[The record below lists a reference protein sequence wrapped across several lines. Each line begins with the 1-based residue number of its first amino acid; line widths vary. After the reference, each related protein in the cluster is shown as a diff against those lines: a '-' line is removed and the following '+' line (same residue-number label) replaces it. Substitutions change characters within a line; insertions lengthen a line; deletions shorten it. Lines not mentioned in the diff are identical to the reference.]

1 MLTAEITD
9 YLQQLMIRHEFLH
22 RFDRSNLQDLLAG
35 EVSSILH
42 PLFSVIRSASN
53 FLQIPD
59 VSGCR
64 NHLRKI
70 TNQRID
76 AIGEFMLLLNQAI
89 DNYELKKVGH
99 TSTGPISFQ
108 PLAGDSHNGGRRP
121 ILIKSPDEEQLVFKP
136 SDPRPHMILAEILKE
151 ISAKLSVD
159 LTAPKIFPDANNRWY
174 FIEYLADKEEE
185 EEEEEHIASFMEKI
199 GMLTAVAF
207 ALGFVDLHLENLIV
221 SGTKP
226 VIIDPECIF
235 YPFAEQETASDRLLS
250 TGLLSRNAHLS
261 SLRGGQTQAVPMH
274 EFTMYLASDGVIRYR
289 KPFQPHRNRLR
300 ARDGGCADPADYK
313 SEFIS
318 GYRTA
323 HKWFVDNR
331 DNVCDLINAQV
342 RDDFRI
348 RYLVRKTK
356 HYASVIYMLNLPIEQ
371 HANWEDRVIRHF
383 RDSGHFCQEIS
394 ESLLS
399 AEIRDL
405 QNRDIPYFWMT
416 AGERGA
422 IHHQSGLVHQFGFTA
437 SLREKATQHIRSL
450 DRQSLEEQLRTIDDF
465 LGIDLHVPPSQ

>member
-1 MLTAEITD
+1 MLTAEVTD
-9 YLQQLMIRHEFLH
+9 YLQQLMNRHEFLH
-22 RFDRSNLQDLLAG
+22 RFDRSSLQDLLAG

-42 PLFSVIRSASN
+42 PLFSVIQSASN
-53 FLQIPD
+53 ALQIPD
-59 VSGCR
+59 VYDCQ
-64 NHLRKI
+64 NHLRMV
-70 TNQRID
+70 TTRRID
-76 AIGEFMLLLNQAI
+76 AIAEFMLLLNHAI
-89 DNYELKKVGH
+89 DNYVLNKVGH
-99 TSTGPISFQ
+99 TPTSPIAFQ
-108 PLAGDSHNGGRRP
+108 SLAGDSHNGGCRP
-121 ILIKSPDEEQLVFKP
+121 ILIKSLDEEQLVFKP

-151 ISAKLSVD
+151 ISANFSVD
-159 LTAPKIFPDANNRWY
+159 LTAPKIYPDANNRWY
-174 FIEYLADKEEE
+174 FIDYLVDKEEE
-185 EEEEEHIASFMEKI
+185 DVASFMEKM

-226 VIIDPECIF
+226 VIIDPECMF
-235 YPFAEQETASDRLLS
+235 YPFAELETASDRLLS

-289 KPFQPHRNRLR
+289 KPFQPHRNRIR
-300 ARDGGCADPADYK
+300 ASDGSYADPSDYK

-323 HKWFVDNR
+323 HQWFVDNR
-331 DNVCDLINAQV
+331 NNVCDLINAQV

-348 RYLVRKTK
+348 RYLVRKTR

-371 HANWEDRVIRHF
+371 HANWEDRVIEHF
-383 RDSGHFCQEIS
+383 RDSGHFCQGIS
-394 ESLLS
+394 KSLLS

-422 IHHQSGLVHQFGFTA
+422 IHHQSGLVHQFGFKA
-437 SLREKATQHIRSL
+437 SLREKATQHIQSL
-450 DRQSLEEQLRTIDDF
+450 GSQSLEEQLRTIDDF
-465 LGIDLHVPPSQ
+465 LGIDLNVPPGQ